1 MNIFTLTGTIL
12 VDSAKAEQSIS
23 KTGEKAEGLGTKLA
37 GGIKTAAKWAAGVTA
52 AAAAVGGA
60 MIAAA
65 KDSAAA
71 MDTIDKGA
79 QRMKVSTDA
88 YQELA
93 HAAELSGVSMSTL
106 EKAAKKLEGTNI
118 NFDEAIEQIYALE
131 DADERAAAAAELFG
145 DSVAYQMTPML
156 NASAEEMANMRQEA
170 HDLGLVMGEDAVK
183 QGAAMNDMFTK
194 VQGALNG
201 LKNNLM
207 SQFMP
212 YVMEILQW
220 VIDNL
225 PQIQETVQTVMD
237 AVWPIVKTVL
247 DLVMQALPPL
257 MNAIKSFLDWIMP
270 YLKPVIDAI
279 SGVVEGVIDL
289 INGDVEG
296 FVESVTNFL
305 TSLIDS
311 LLGIGEDIFNSLWQ
325 GFKNVWEDIKTWVSD
340 KVTWL
345 TDKLAFWRAGAS
357 EMAEEHRGS
366 HAAGLPVVPY
376 DGYVAELHR
385 GEAVMNAG
393 AVNELTEAIKKLGT
407 TQPSAPAQ
415 PISVQ
420 LNLDSVTLAQLLVD
434 PIRQAARF
442 NGNNYITMGGNAI

>member
-12 VDSAKAEQSIS
+12 VDSAKAQESIS
-23 KTGEKAEGLGTKLA
+23 KTGDQAEGLGSKLA

-52 AAAAVGGA
+52 AAVAVGGA
-60 MIAAA
+60 MVNAA
-65 KDSAAA
+65 KETSAA

-79 QRMKVSTDA
+79 QRMKISTDA
-88 YQELA
+88 FQELSY
-93 HAAELSGVSMSTL
+93 AADLSGVSMSTL
-106 EKAAKKLEGTNI
+106 EKAAKKLEGTDL
-118 NFDEAIEQIYALE
+118 NFDEALEQIYSLE
-131 DADERAAAAAELFG
+131 TAEERAAAAAELFG
-145 DSVAYQMTPML
+145 ESVAYQMTPML
-156 NASAEEMANMRQEA
+156 NASAEDMAAMRQEA

-183 QGAAMNDMFTK
+183 QGAAMNDMFAK
-194 VQGALNG
+194 VDGAINA
-201 LKNNLM
+201 LKNNLA

-220 VIDNL
+220 VIDNM
-225 PQIQETVQTVMD
+225 PQIQETVQIVMD
-237 AVWPIVKTVL
+237 AVWPIVKAVL
-247 DLVMQALPPL
+247 DLIMQALPPL

-270 YLKPVIDAI
+270 YLKPIIDAI

-289 INGDVEG
+289 INGDIEG

-340 KVTWL
+340 KVSWM
-345 TDKLAFWRAGAS
+345 TDKLAFWRSGAS

-385 GEAVMNAG
+385 GETVMNAG
-393 AVNELTEAIKKLGT
+393 SVNQLIDAINNIGSK
-407 TQPSAPAQ
+407 SAPAQ

-420 LNLDSVTLAQLLVD
+420 LQLDSITLAQLLVD
-434 PIRQAARF
+434 PLRRVQQF
-442 NGNNYITMGGNAI
+442 NGSNYISMGGSAI